1 MVLNQMSLYK
11 DKSQMIQNRRYVA
24 VVLLL
29 LTSVLAINA
38 AFGAVSTEKIDA
50 VRRKALDDKNILE
63 NSDFEVIDAF
73 WAAALEELLISEDF
87 SEIVTIRAE
96 IFARRGGAEP
106 TQYSV
111 GFISSAQKH
120 LESAF
125 DEVQNRNT
133 DRRKTWIERNLMILA
148 AELESPDFLELGMRM
163 LDHENGIVRYWAV
176 KSVTSPII
184 VRQLNSELS
193 SDAESAIR
201 IVSGLESVVE
211 KETYPEI
218 LNLIAGFAGQ
228 VTGPQAKQL
237 LLKIVDLRTIAYE
250 KWTVKYELMDAKLL
264 RSLGNEILSPASE
277 QDRAVISRKFAQLY
291 SYAMQR
297 YLLGANVLSDV
308 SKQQLASVLVEV
320 EQLLLDRLLGRP
332 QSTIKKA
339 VEKILTNKTV
349 EQKDYS
355 ALEKEHDSLLGS
367 TARKGDLSAA
377 LNFDYGKNPDGS
389 AITAPKKLGPPPEAQ
404 GETEATEAADETA
417 EPEPEAAESGS
428 EATEPEAEV
437 AESN

>member
-1 MVLNQMSLYK
+1 
-11 DKSQMIQNRRYVA
+11 MIQNRRYVA
-24 VVLLL
+24 VVL

-38 AFGAVSTEKIDA
+38 AFGAVSTKKIDA
-50 VRRKALDDKNILE
+50 VRRKALVDKEVLE

-73 WAAALEELLISEDF
+73 WSAALEELLISEDF
-87 SEIVTIRAE
+87 SEIVTIRTD
-96 IFARRGGAEP
+96 IFAHRGGAEP

-125 DEVQNRNT
+125 DEVQNLDT
-133 DRRKTWIERNLMILA
+133 GQRKTWIERNLMILA
-148 AELESPDFLELGMRM
+148 AELESPDLLELGMRM
-163 LDHENGIVRYWAV
+163 LDHENGTVRYWAV

-184 VRQLNSELS
+184 VRQLNSEHS
-193 SDAESAIR
+193 SDAELAVR
-201 IVSGLESVVE
+201 IVSRLESVAE

-228 VTGPQAKQL
+228 VNGSQAKQL

-264 RSLGNEILSPASE
+264 RSLSNEILSPASE
-277 QDRAVISRKFAQLY
+277 QDRAVIRRKFAQLY

-297 YLLGANVLSDV
+297 YILGANVLSDV
-308 SKQQLASVLVEV
+308 SKQQLGSVLVEV

-339 VEKILTNKTV
+339 VEKILTKKTV

-355 ALEKEHDSLLGS
+355 ALEREHDSLLGS
-367 TARKGDLSAA
+367 TSRKGELSAA
-377 LNFDYGKNPDGS
+377 LDFDYGKNPDGS
-389 AITAPKKLGPPPEAQ
+389 AKTSPKKLGPPPEAQ

-417 EPEPEAAESGS
+417 VPEPEAAESGS
-428 EATEPEAEV
+428 EAAEPEAEADTK
-437 AESN
+437 AETDTRSE